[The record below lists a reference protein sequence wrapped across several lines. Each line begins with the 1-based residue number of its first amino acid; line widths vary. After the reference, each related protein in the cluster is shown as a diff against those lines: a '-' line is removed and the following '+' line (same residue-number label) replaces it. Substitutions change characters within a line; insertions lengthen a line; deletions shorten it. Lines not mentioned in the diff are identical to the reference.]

1 MYRRLELLLLVAPA
15 IAAASNCSRTS
26 TGFKP
31 LNAPFFTNYHGFTG
45 GLYPANSNK
54 RPAGHEAGG
63 RTQAASVRPRDA
75 SGNPDDTHGRI
86 VLLSIGMSN
95 TTQEFTA
102 FQSLAGHDPDK
113 SPNVALV
120 DGAQGGWSADRI
132 VADPTTYWD
141 GVEQRIRQAQV
152 SDAQVQAAWVK
163 LADST
168 PTLPFPD
175 DAKKLQTETQ
185 QIVQMARSRFPNLRL
200 VYLSSRI
207 YAGYADTNLN
217 PEPYAYQGG
226 FSMKWLI
233 EAQIDGAADLDYSSG
248 NFPWL
253 AWGPYLWADG
263 TTPRTDGLTWTCP
276 EFQDD
281 GTHPSAAGQ
290 MKVARML
297 LDFFNNDTTA
307 RPWFVAAA
315 GRTATI
321 PKPAAVVNAAGFF
334 ATIAPGGIATVFG
347 SDLAAS
353 TVSADGLPLP
363 YGLAGTAVS
372 AGGEPA
378 PIYFVSPSQINFV
391 VPPGVDASAIA
402 IAREGTASALI
413 TAAAA
418 LNSAGLFYLG
428 NTSNAAAIH
437 ADGTIVTAQNP
448 AHRGETIALYGTG
461 KGVRNPAIL
470 APEFLPIVLVGGAS
484 AHVQYYGPAPI
495 YPGMDQ
501 LNITIPTDAPVG
513 AAVPVVVQ
521 LGGFSSN
528 SVTLAIA

>member
-1 MYRRLELLLLVAPA
+1 MYRRIEFLLLLAPA
-15 IAAASNCSRTS
+15 IAAGSNCSRTT

-31 LNAPFFTNYHGFTG
+31 LNAPFFTNYHGFAG
-45 GLYPANSNK
+45 GLYPGNSNA
-54 RPAGHEAGG
+54 RPLGHESGG

-75 SGNPDDTHGRI
+75 AGNPNDTNGRI

-95 TTQEFTA
+95 TTQEFSA

-113 SPNVALV
+113 NPNVVLV

-132 VADPTTYWD
+132 VADPTTYWN
-141 GVEQRIRQAQV
+141 GVEQRIVMSGV

-163 LADST
+163 LADAT

-175 DAKKLQTETQ
+175 DARKLQSETQ
-185 QIVQMARSRFPNLRL
+185 QIIQMARSRFPNLRL

-226 FSMKWLI
+226 FAMKWLI
-233 EAQIDGAADLDYSSG
+233 EAQIDGSQDLDYSSAK
-248 NFPWL
+248 FPWL

-263 TTPRTDGLTWTCP
+263 TTPRNDGLSWACADL
-276 EFQDD
+276 QSD

-297 LDFFNNDTTA
+297 LDFFKSDTTA

-315 GRTATI
+315 LQIATL
-321 PKPAAVVNAAGFF
+321 PQPSTVVNAAGFF

-347 SDLAAS
+347 SDLASS
-353 TVSADGLPLP
+353 TVAASGLPLP
-363 YGLAGTAVS
+363 YGIAGTSVA

-391 VPPGVDASAIA
+391 VPPGVDASMIA
-402 IAREGTASALI
+402 ITREGTAAASI
-413 TAAAA
+413 TAVAA
-418 LNSAGLFYLG
+418 LNSAGLFTLG

-437 ADGTIVTAQNP
+437 ADGTIVSAQNP

-470 APEFLPIVLVGGAS
+470 TPEFLPIVTVGGIA
-484 AHVQYYGPAPI
+484 AQVQYYGPAPI

-501 LNITIPTDAPVG
+501 LNITIPPDAPAGGSVT
-513 AAVPVVVQ
+513 VVVQ

-528 SVTLAIA
+528 AVTLAIV